1 MNMEVAQRHVANRP
15 GPGAKEAGWLEQLKA
30 ELVESYG
37 FRLSQVERLDWN
49 KWGVYCAN
57 GLSPEE
63 ACLAEFF
70 RG

>member
-1 MNMEVAQRHVANRP
+1 MNMEVAQRHVRGQQ
-15 GPGAKEAGWLEQLKA
+15 GPGAKEVAWLDQVRDL
-30 ELVESYG
+30 LVEDYG
-37 FRLSQVERLDWN
+37 FRRIQVERLDWN

-63 ACLAEFF
+63 ACMAEFF